1 MRIISTKS
9 VASAKGTTATKSSAT
24 AKKASTAA
32 KAPAKS
38 SAATKST
45 KSVASAKGTTVAKKS
60 TSTAK
65 APAKTTAKAPAKTT
79 AKAPAKSTAKAP
91 AKTTAKATNTAK
103 SASTAKSTTKAPV
116 KATSTAKS
124 TAKAPAAAKTTSAKS
139 TSSAKTDAKATTPAS
154 TATAEKT
161 VAKTATPATESSEKS
176 QQELTVEERL
186 QHLYE
191 LQRIDSEI
199 DKIRTIRGEL
209 PLEVQDLE
217 DELAGLT
224 TRVEKLKEGIAADT
238 AEIAKRKNGIV
249 AAEELKK
256 KYESQVDAGVRN
268 SREFDALN
276 KEIEYQGLEIE
287 LHQKKIREAERDQAE
302 RETAL
307 AETEEIVKERLTEL
321 DVKKGE
327 LDNIIAEYHAKEE
340 EMSEESKRLAAKIEP
355 RLLTAYQR
363 IRANARNGLA
373 VVTVD
378 RDACGGCFNNIPPQR
393 QLDICSH
400 KKIIVCEYC
409 GRILVDKYICDYD
422 GSQRKADEE
431 AARNDASKRKSR
443 RTKKLEMLEED

>member
-1 MRIISTKS
+1 M
-9 VASAKGTTATKSSAT
+9 ASAKGTTATK
-24 AKKASTAA
+24 KASTAA
-32 KAPAKS
+32 KSAVKAPAKS
-38 SAATKST
+38 SA
-45 KSVASAKGTTVAKKS
+45 TT
-60 TSTAK
+60 
-65 APAKTTAKAPAKTT
+65 
-79 AKAPAKSTAKAP
+79 KSTAKAP
-91 AKTTAKATNTAK
+91 AKTTAKAT
-103 SASTAKSTTKAPV
+103 STT
-116 KATSTAKS
+116 KS
-124 TAKAPAAAKTTSAKS
+124 TAKAPATAKTAKAPATAKTTSAKS
-139 TSSAKTDAKATTPAS
+139 TSTAKTDAKATTPAS
-154 TATAEKT
+154 TATT
-161 VAKTATPATESSEKS
+161 AKTATESSEKS

-363 IRANARNGLA
+363 IRNNARNGLA